1 MHPLVNLWFFLG
13 FSTSLL
19 FTTTYFGWLIHF
31 MIFLTLVFYN
41 YKISPIII
49 SKIKPYIFYFPIM
62 LCLYVFFSLVLTNNS
77 LQIIAFEAIYG
88 FLRLLLMVATMMYF
102 FEITPN
108 QDIVV
113 LLRSIWVKFNLPWK
127 WVENFFLFLSITLR
141 FYPTFQS
148 NWNSVRNSHHT
159 LGLESN
165 ISRFRKI
172 IMAANEMPG
181 LLIHELKR
189 ANDITIAI
197 KLRGYGNQFPRG
209 VTYPIPF
216 NWNHGIM
223 ILVITFTYFILHKY
237 VTI

>member
-19 FTTTYFGWLIHF
+19 FTEGYFGWLLHII
-31 MIFLTLVFYN
+31 IFLSVVIYN
-41 YKISPIII
+41 YKITPLIIY
-49 SKIKPYIFYFPIM
+49 KIIPYIYYFPLM
-62 LCLYVFFSLVLTNNS
+62 LSLYVLFSLFLTDNS
-77 LQIIAFEAIYG
+77 LQVIIFEAIYG
-88 FLRLLLMVATMMYF
+88 FLRLILMVVNMMYF

-108 QDIVV
+108 KDIVI
-113 LLRSIWVKFNLPWK
+113 LLRSIWIKFNLEWK
-127 WVENFFLFLSITLR
+127 WVENFFLFLSLTLR
-141 FYPTFQS
+141 YYPTFQS
-148 NWNSVRNSHHT
+148 NWDSVRNNHKM
-159 LGLESN
+159 LGLEASTP
-165 ISRFRKI
+165 RFKKI

-189 ANDITIAI
+189 ANDISIAM

-223 ILVITFTYFILHKY
+223 IFLITFAYFILFKY
-237 VTI
+237 ATI

>member
-77 LQIIAFEAIYG
+77 LQIIIFEAIYG

-113 LLRSIWVKFNLPWK
+113 LLRSIWVKFDLPWK

-148 NWNSVRNSHHT
+148 NWNSVRNSHNA

-172 IMAANEMPG
+172 TMAANEMPG

-189 ANDITIAI
+189 ANDISIAM

>member
-41 YKISPIII
+41 YKISPLII

-62 LCLYVFFSLVLTNNS
+62 LCLYTFFSLVLTNNS
-77 LQIIAFEAIYG
+77 LQIIIFEAIYG
-88 FLRLLLMVATMMYF
+88 FLRLLLMVTTMMYF

-159 LGLESN
+159 LGIESN
-165 ISRFRKI
+165 PSRFRKI
-172 IMAANEMPG
+172 TIAAKEMPG

-189 ANDITIAI
+189 ANDISIAM
-197 KLRGYGNQFPRG
+197 KLRGYGKQFPRG